1 MKNKT
6 QKISIGIVAIL
17 MLIPA
22 IAMQYTKEVNWTTLD
37 FMVMGT
43 LLLITSLVME
53 YSLRK
58 IKDSSYKTAIICGI
72 VLVFLAIWAEL
83 AVGLFNNPFAGS

>member
-1 MKNKT
+1 MISKI

-22 IAMQYTKEVNWTTLD
+22 IAMQYTKEVNWTILD

-43 LLLITSLVME
+43 LLLITSLVIE
-53 YSLRK
+53 YSLKK
-58 IKDSSYKTAIICGI
+58 IKNSNYKIVIIFGI

-83 AVGLFNNPFAGS
+83 AVGLFNSPFAGS

>member
-1 MKNKT
+1 MISKT
-6 QKISIGIVAIL
+6 QKICIGIVVIL

-43 LLLITSLVME
+43 LLLITSLVIE
-53 YSLRK
+53 FSLRK
-58 IKDSSYKTAIICGI
+58 IKDSSYKTAIIFGI

-83 AVGLFNNPFAGS
+83 AVGLFNSPFAGS